1 MMYLSSK
8 FGKMEYFHLRLK
20 NPPKPKPVIS
30 PNKKAVSVLDFLF
43 SGIFVNVMID
53 GANMGD

>member
-1 MMYLSSK
+1 
-8 FGKMEYFHLRLK
+8 MEYFHLRLK
-20 NPPKPKPVIS
+20 KNTPKPKPVIS